1 MEGLGMNN
9 VDLPGGSCGLS
20 GLPAEEN
27 AFGHI
32 PTSCPSRNANSTMFT
47 TTG

>member
-27 AFGHI
+27 AFGH
-32 PTSCPSRNANSTMFT
+32 PYLLSLAQR
-47 TTG
+47 